1 MSTSSDPPGSPAA
14 LPRWHGA
21 LLPSD
26 LREQRGGRRS
36 ARDWIVDVTM
46 FLLALMIGALILSET
61 SRELSEPRIALD
73 ILFGLTACGALW
85 LRRSRPL
92 AVALFAG
99 VLGIPF
105 SMAAGAGLLAY
116 FSAVLRVSPR
126 WIAVLTGLGLAA
138 AAVTPLLYDNPES
151 YLLELVFG
159 MLVTVVVLGWALFVR
174 AQRELVRSLHERGAQ
189 LESEQLLR
197 LDQAREAERR
207 RIASE
212 MHDVLAHRISLLSLH
227 AGALEFRPDAP
238 PPEIAEAAGV
248 VRATARAAL
257 EDLRD
262 VIGVLREEDG
272 EARNGDPAPPQ
283 PTLAQVPAL
292 VQESRAAGMRVSCG
306 IELGAHADETVG
318 DTLGRTVYR
327 IVQEGLTNARKHAPG
342 AAVEV
347 GIRASAAGDDALALV
362 VEIVTRRPVGAPPAV
377 TAPALPGSGTGLV
390 GLAER
395 VALAGGELRHGP
407 DAHGDFVLRATL
419 PWAGQ
424 R

>member
-1 MSTSSDPPGSPAA
+1 MAAPVDPLSPPAA

-26 LREQRGGRRS
+26 LREQRGGKRS

-46 FLLALMIGALILSET
+46 FLLALLIGALILSDT
-61 SRELSEPRIALD
+61 SDQLSEGRIALD
-73 ILFGLTACGALW
+73 IALGVVACCSLW
-85 LRRSRPL
+85 WRRSRPFG
-92 AVALFAG
+92 VALFAG
-99 VLGIPF
+99 VLGIGF
-105 SMAAGAGLLAY
+105 SVPAGAGLLAY

-126 WIAVLTGLGLAA
+126 AIGVLTLLAVAA
-138 AAVTPLLYDNPES
+138 AFVTPLLYDNAET
-151 YLLELVFG
+151 YLFEVSFG
-159 MLVTVVVLGWALFVR
+159 LLVTAIALGWGLFVR
-174 AQRELVRSLHERGAQ
+174 VQRELVRSLHDRTAQ
-189 LESEQLLR
+189 LQSEQLLR
-197 LDQAREAERR
+197 VEQAREAERR
-207 RIASE
+207 RIARE

-248 VRATARAAL
+248 VRATAHAAL

-262 VIGVLREEDG
+262 VIGVLRDDEG
-272 EARNGDPAPPQ
+272 EADAGTPEPPQ

-292 VQESRAAGMRVSCG
+292 VQESRDAGMRVRCG
-306 IELGAHADETVG
+306 IDLGGRERDALP

-327 IVQEGLTNARKHAPG
+327 VVQEGLTNARKHAPG

-347 GIRASAAGDDALALV
+347 EIAAAEDPARLV
-362 VEIVTRRPVGAPPAV
+362 VAVLSRRSVLAGAPA
-377 TAPALPGSGTGLV
+377 APLPGAGTGLV

-395 VALAGGELRHGP
+395 VTLAGGELEHGP
-407 DAHGDFVLRATL
+407 DVRGDFRLQATL
-419 PWAGQ
+419 PLAAARGGG